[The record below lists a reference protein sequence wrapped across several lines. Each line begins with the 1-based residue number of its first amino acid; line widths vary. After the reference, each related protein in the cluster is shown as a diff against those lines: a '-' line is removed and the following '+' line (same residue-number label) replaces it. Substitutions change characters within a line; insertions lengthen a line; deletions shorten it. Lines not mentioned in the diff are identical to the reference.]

1 MSVFRQE
8 QESVFRVGP
17 QSSCC
22 ACFEQG
28 CWELKPR
35 MNTKQCEGCH
45 AGGKS
50 EALEAVNGKVWRG

>member
-8 QESVFRVGP
+8 QESFFRIGP
-17 QSSCC
+17 QS

-28 CWELKPR
+28 CWELKPW
-35 MNTKQCEGCH
+35 MNTKQREGCH